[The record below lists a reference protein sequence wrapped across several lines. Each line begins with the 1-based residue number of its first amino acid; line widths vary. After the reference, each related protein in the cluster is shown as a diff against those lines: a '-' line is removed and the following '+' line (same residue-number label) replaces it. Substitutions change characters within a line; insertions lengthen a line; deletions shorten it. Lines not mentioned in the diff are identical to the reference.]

1 MRAFLLPMIELYR
14 FDHGPTVYRYA
25 SADSDIIYDDAT
37 WTAIPLGRGD
47 RVRDTSEDTKNLL
60 QVTVAQDN
68 PVARLFIGRPP
79 KGPVRFKLYRGETV
93 ETIALILTAT
103 VNSAQWS
110 GSEATLEC
118 ESPMIV
124 ALRSGLRH
132 RYQTQCRHALYS
144 RGCGVVSAD
153 FDIDYTFVQ
162 LELEGSRVKVAA
174 SGPPAIGYFVG
185 GVLQIGGERR
195 LILSHSSVV
204 ESSSHFVSFDIARPF
219 SVTIEVDD
227 AVKAFAGCDHDV
239 ATCRVK
245 FDNLPNFGGFPVI
258 PTVNPFERRLT
269 LPTD

>member
-1 MRAFLLPMIELYR
+1 MIELYR
-14 FDHGPTVYRYA
+14 FDHGPTVYRYT

-47 RVRDTSEDTKNLL
+47 RVRDTSEDSKNVI

-118 ESPMIV
+118 QSPMLV
-124 ALRSGLRH
+124 ASRNGLRH

-144 RGCGVVSAD
+144 RGCGVDPAAYDVD
-153 FDIDYTFVQ
+153 FTFIQ
-162 LELEGSRVKVAA
+162 LELAESRVKVAA
-174 SGPPAIGYFVG
+174 AAPLTDGYAVG
-185 GVLQIGGERR
+185 GVLEINGERR
-195 LILSHSSVV
+195 LILDHASGV
-204 ESSSHFVSFDIARPF
+204 ESGSDVVFFDIARPF
-219 SVTIEVDD
+219 SVDIEAAD

-239 ATCRVK
+239 VTCRVK

-258 PTVNPFERRLT
+258 PKVNPFERRLT